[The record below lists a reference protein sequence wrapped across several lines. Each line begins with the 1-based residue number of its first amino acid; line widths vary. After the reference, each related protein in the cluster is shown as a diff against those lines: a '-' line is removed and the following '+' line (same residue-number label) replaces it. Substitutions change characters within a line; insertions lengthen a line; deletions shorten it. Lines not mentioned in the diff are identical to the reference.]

1 MLIYDDFKD
10 TFKHIIYFLLKKWDK
25 KQNEPKTVPQS
36 FPGAQSY

>member
-1 MLIYDDFKD
+1 MMILRIPLSI
-10 TFKHIIYFLLKKWDK
+10 IIYFLLKKWDK